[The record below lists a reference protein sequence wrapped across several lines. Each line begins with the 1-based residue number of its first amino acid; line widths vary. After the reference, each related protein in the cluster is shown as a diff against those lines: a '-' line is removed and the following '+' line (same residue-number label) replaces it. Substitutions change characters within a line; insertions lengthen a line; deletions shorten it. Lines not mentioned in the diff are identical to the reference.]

1 MNNIISIFKKEI
13 VLTFRDKRMMFIIL
27 VAPVIQL
34 IIFGY
39 VVTTEVKNVIVVL
52 NDYDRSYLSRRFTE
66 SVFSSKYFI
75 PSKNNDNN
83 LKKGDADV
91 IITIREGFSE
101 KIERGLP
108 SEILISV
115 DGSDVNSANIIRG
128 YLEEIINDFS
138 IDLLKGK
145 SKVSKNFNSIDT
157 RIILLFNPQ
166 LKSSYFMIPG
176 IIVLILLIIT
186 SLLTALSITKE
197 KEIGTIEQ
205 LIVSPIK
212 RWEFILGK
220 TIPYVFIGFIEVVI
234 ILIVARILF
243 GLPIRGNIFLLIFS
257 LLIFLFTTL
266 GLGLFGASVSKTQTE
281 AILTIFP
288 IIMPALLLSGF
299 FFPISSIPIFLRWIA
314 YINPLTYS
322 LNIVRKILIKG
333 CGFFEIWN
341 EILILIFFGIIFIIF
356 SSLKFR
362 KTLE

>member
-1 MNNIISIFKKEI
+1 MNNILCIFRKELI
-13 VLTFRDKRMMFIIL
+13 LTFRDKRMRFIIF

-39 VVTTEVKNVIVVL
+39 VVTTEVKNIKVIL
-52 NDYDRSYLSRRFTE
+52 NDYDKSHISREFAN
-66 SVFSSKYFI
+66 SLLSSKYFI
-75 PSKNNDNN
+75 LSKSNKNN
-83 LKKGDADV
+83 LKKGNTDV

-101 KIERGLP
+101 KIGKGLS
-108 SEILISV
+108 SELLISI
-115 DGSDVNSANIIRG
+115 DGTDANSANIIRG

-138 IDLLKGK
+138 ISLLKEK
-145 SKVSKNFNSIDT
+145 SKIPKGLNFIDT
-157 RIILLFNPQ
+157 RIILLYNSQ

-243 GLPIRGNIFLLIFS
+243 ELPVRGNIFLLIFS

-299 FFPISSIPIFLRWIA
+299 FFPVSSIPIALRWIA
-314 YINPLTYS
+314 YINPLTYA
-322 LNIVRKILIKG
+322 LTIVRKILIKG
-333 CGFFEIWN
+333 CSFMEIYN
-341 EILILIFFGIIFIIF
+341 EILILIFFGIIFIVF

-362 KTLE
+362 KTIE